1 MLRFVAPDIQTN
13 GSQQILPGAY
23 LIGPD
28 SVPIAG
34 EVLAEDGL
42 IRCEK
47 GTREAA
53 SLALQVDLD
62 SAKLASIDHQGPIID
77 DILLRPLGV
86 WSLQTCLLPDRD
98 RAYLLPRSRLV
109 RRNGQA

>member
-1 MLRFVAPDIQTN
+1 MRGSYILWGTVRDRTDGDDLSSMLRFIAPHNLNPMAQRV
-13 GSQQILPGAY
+13 LPGAY

-34 EVLAEDGL
+34 EVVFEDNL

-53 SLALQVDLD
+53 AVAIQIDLD
-62 SAKLASIDHQGPIID
+62 AHR
-77 DILLRPLGV
+77 LRTL
-86 WSLQTCLLPDRD
+86 
-98 RAYLLPRSRLV
+98 
-109 RRNGQA
+109 NHN